1 MRKHLSM
8 ELEALKRKLLLLTAL
23 VENSLQKAVLSITDR
38 NQDLAREIINIDN
51 QIDHRE
57 VEVEEECLK
66 ILALYQPVAIDLR
79 YLIGVLKMNNDLER
93 IGDLCV
99 NIARRAIFLAK
110 RPPIPPPFDL
120 VTMAEKS
127 ALMLH
132 RAIDSLI
139 NMNADLAKQVCADD
153 EEIDELNR
161 NMYQKVYQA
170 IKKNPKH
177 VEELIQYLSASRYL
191 ERIADYT
198 TNIAEDVIYM
208 VDGTIVRHNPDAFM
222 EN

>member
-1 MRKHLSM
+1 MSKHLSV
-8 ELEALKRKLLLLTAL
+8 ELNELKKKLLSLTAL
-23 VENSLQKAVLSITDR
+23 VENSLQKAVRSFTDG
-38 NQDLAREIINIDN
+38 DKPLAKEVINMDD
-51 QIDHRE
+51 QIDRRE
-57 VEVEEECLK
+57 VEIEEECLK

-99 NIARRAIFLAK
+99 NLAQRAIFLSK
-110 RPPIPPPFDL
+110 ESPLPPPFPLD
-120 VTMAEKS
+120 MIAEKS

-139 NMNADLAKQVCADD
+139 NMDPDLARQVCMDD
-153 EEIDELNR
+153 QEIDELNR
-161 NMYQKVYQA
+161 NMYHKVFDA
-170 IKKNPKH
+170 IKNDPES
-177 VEELIQYLSASRYL
+177 VEKFIQYLSASRYL

-208 VDGTIVRHNPDAFM
+208 VDGTIVRHNVDIL
-222 EN
+222 

>member
-1 MRKHLSM
+1 MSKHLNV
-8 ELEALKRKLLLLTAL
+8 ELDGLKRKLLSLTAL
-23 VENSLQKAVLSITDR
+23 VENSLQKAVLSLTDR
-38 NQDLAREIINIDN
+38 NRELAQEIINIDN

-110 RPPIPPPFDL
+110 RPPTPPPFDL
-120 VTMAEKS
+120 ASMTEKS

-139 NMNADLAKQVCADD
+139 NMNADLARQVCSDD
-153 EEIDELNR
+153 QEIDELNR
-161 NMYQKVYQA
+161 NMYQKVFEA
-170 IKKNPKH
+170 IKANPKH

-208 VDGTIVRHNPDAFM
+208 VDGTIVRHNTDAFLD
-222 EN
+222 N